1 MDRAGGRAAF
11 DLPFAE
17 LIFPLDV
24 GTHRRIENDPPLPAT
39 DLAAEPP
46 SALHKVLI
54 EVEPKDIA
62 GLEFSGYHP
71 GVYDSPYSP
80 AAVRAAPQRAGR
92 ARRGAVVVASLVR
105 ARCRLRRVR
114 RAATVRAC
122 G

>member
-1 MDRAGGRAAF
+1 MARVWFARRRGAQWIAPGGRAAF
-11 DLPFAE
+11 DLPFAQ

-24 GTHRRIENDPPLPAT
+24 GTHRRIENDPPVAAIDLP
-39 DLAAEPP
+39 AEPP

-80 AAVRAAPQRAGR
+80 AAAAQRLSALAARAAAP
-92 ARRGAVVVASLVR
+92 S
-105 ARCRLRRVR
+105 
-114 RAATVRAC
+114 
-122 G
+122 